1 MTFSLNTFL
10 ANFSTLPS
18 SLSRMNV
25 QRPKVSRPIFL
36 LRNLPEYLYFVILKA
51 QFQKANTF
59 WMKRNFPKIFFQD
72 FEKLGRGIQMDL
84 SKILFCGKPVWDSKP
99 HMNTFSLPYK
109 CRFHLVYFV
118 FSAKAQFSHRKYF
131 EHSTCT
137 THVIIPSVS
146 KSFINKV
153 RR

>member
-18 SLSRMNV
+18 SLSRINV

-59 WMKRNFPKIFFQD
+59 WMKRNFPQNFFQD

-84 SKILFCGKPVWDSKP
+84 SKIVICGKSVRDSKP
-99 HMNTFSLPYK
+99 NINTFSVPYK

-118 FSAKAQFSHRKYF
+118 FSTNAQFLHRNHF
-131 EHSTCT
+131 EHSACT
-137 THVIIPSVS
+137 THVCYWHGSM
-146 KSFINKV
+146 
-153 RR
+153 